1 MTSSFRSE
9 IKSIAVF
16 CGSNFGGNPLYADK
30 ARQLGECLAAQGV
43 TLIYGG
49 TNKGLMGAVAD
60 GALNTGGKVVGVL
73 TQRLFERGHLHPALT
88 QHEIVSDMR
97 VRKAR
102 MAELADAFIAMP
114 GGYGTLEELF
124 EMLTLTQ
131 LGDHKK
137 ACALL
142 NVAGYFDEL
151 SRFLDHAVQ
160 QAFMKTEHKQMLVI
174 ESEPLPLLT
183 ALRQW
188 QAPTVNK
195 WISQPNS

>member
-1 MTSSFRSE
+1 MTSSTQLA

-16 CGSNFGGNPLYADK
+16 CGSNFGVNPLYTEK
-30 ARQLGECLAAQGV
+30 AKELGATLASQGI
-43 TLIYGG
+43 TLVYGG

-60 GALNTGGKVVGVL
+60 GALNAGGKVVGVL
-73 TQRLFERGHLHPALT
+73 TQRLFGRGHLHPGLT

-114 GGYGTLEELF
+114 GGYGTLEEIF
-124 EMLTLTQ
+124 EVLTLTQ
-131 LGDHKK
+131 LGDHQK

-142 NVAGYFDEL
+142 NVAGYFDAL
-151 SRFLDHAVQ
+151 SQFLDHSVQ

-174 ESEPLPLLT
+174 ESEPVSLLS
-183 ALRQW
+183 ALKEW

>member
-1 MTSSFRSE
+1 
-9 IKSIAVF
+9 
-16 CGSNFGGNPLYADK
+16 
-30 ARQLGECLAAQGV
+30 LGASLAAQGIA
-43 TLIYGG
+43 LIYGG

-60 GALNTGGKVVGVL
+60 GALNAGGKVTGVL
-73 TQRLFERGHLHPALT
+73 TQRLFERGHLHPGLT
-88 QHEIVSDMR
+88 EHEIVSNMR

-114 GGYGTLEELF
+114 GGYGTLEEIF
-124 EMLTLTQ
+124 EALTLTQ

-151 SRFLDHAVQ
+151 SRFLNHSVN
-160 QAFMKTEHKQMLVI
+160 QAFMKPEHKQMLIV
-174 ESEPLPLLT
+174 ESEPLALLA
-183 ALRQW
+183 ALKQW

>member
-1 MTSSFRSE
+1 MTFSNQLV

-16 CGSNFGGNPLYADK
+16 CGSNFGVNPLYADQ
-30 ARQLGECLAAQGV
+30 ATQLGASLAAQGI

-60 GALNTGGKVVGVL
+60 GALNAGGKVTGVL
-73 TQRLFERGHLHPALT
+73 TQRLFERGHLHPGLT

-114 GGYGTLEELF
+114 GGYGTLEEIF
-124 EMLTLTQ
+124 EVLTLTQ

-142 NVAGYFDEL
+142 NVAAYFDEL
-151 SRFLDHAVQ
+151 SRFLNHSVN
-160 QAFMKTEHKQMLVI
+160 QAFMKPEHKQMLIV
-174 ESEPLPLLT
+174 ESEPLPLLA
-183 ALRQW
+183 ALKQW